1 MSIVQQIALQVIL
14 ILINAFFAATEIA
27 VISLNRT
34 KLEKLAEEGDS
45 AAGKL
50 MRLTDNQSAFLST
63 IQIGITLA
71 GFLGSAFAADNLAEY
86 ISPAFISMGLPVG
99 ASRTIAVIIITLII
113 SFFTLIF
120 SAVFLKERISL
131 KTAVIIT
138 GAFIGALF
146 VIKPSF
152 SNADLSASIIGLIG
166 GLGAGSAYTCVR
178 ALGKRGT
185 SGPLVVLFFSL
196 FSCLVTL
203 PYLIFSFHPLSMKQF
218 LILMLA
224 GTAAAGGQFSITA
237 AYRFAPAREISVY
250 DYSQVIFT
258 ALLGFFV
265 FSQIPDGYS
274 FLGYAIIIL
283 MAVIMYISD
292 RRTAHAA

>member
-1 MSIVQQIALQVIL
+1 MDRRTKGILCILSSAFCFALMNMLVRLSGDIPSIEKSFFRNAVAAAAAAVIVLKDRRETRLRKEDIPLL
-14 ILINAFFAATEIA
+14 ILRSILGT
-27 VISLNRT
+27 
-34 KLEKLAEEGDS
+34 
-45 AAGKL
+45 
-50 MRLTDNQSAFLST
+50 
-63 IQIGITLA
+63 IGI
-71 GFLGSAFAADNLAEY
+71 LGNFYAVDHL
-86 ISPAFISMGLPVG
+86 ILPD
-99 ASRTIAVIIITLII
+99 ATMLNKMAP
-113 SFFTLIF
+113 FFTLIF

-203 PYLIFSFHPLSMKQF
+203 PYLIFSFHPLTMKQF
-218 LILMLA
+218 LILILA

>member
-1 MSIVQQIALQVIL
+1 MDRRTKGILCILSSAFCFALMNMLVRLSGDIPSIEKSFFRNAVAAAAAAVIVLKDRRETKLRKEGIPLL
-14 ILINAFFAATEIA
+14 ILRSILGT
-27 VISLNRT
+27 
-34 KLEKLAEEGDS
+34 
-45 AAGKL
+45 
-50 MRLTDNQSAFLST
+50 
-63 IQIGITLA
+63 IGI
-71 GFLGSAFAADNLAEY
+71 LGNFYAVDHL
-86 ISPAFISMGLPVG
+86 ILPD
-99 ASRTIAVIIITLII
+99 ATMLNKMAP
-113 SFFTLIF
+113 FFTLIF

-203 PYLIFSFHPLSMKQF
+203 PYLIFSFHPLTMKQF
-218 LILMLA
+218 LILILA

>member
-1 MSIVQQIALQVIL
+1 MDRRTKGILCILSSAFCFALMNMLVRLSGDIPSIEKSFFRNAVAAAAAAVIVLKDRRETRLRKEDIPLL
-14 ILINAFFAATEIA
+14 ILRSILGT
-27 VISLNRT
+27 
-34 KLEKLAEEGDS
+34 
-45 AAGKL
+45 
-50 MRLTDNQSAFLST
+50 
-63 IQIGITLA
+63 IGI
-71 GFLGSAFAADNLAEY
+71 LGNFYAVDHL
-86 ISPAFISMGLPVG
+86 ILPD
-99 ASRTIAVIIITLII
+99 ATMLNKMAP
-113 SFFTLIF
+113 FFTLIF

>member
-1 MSIVQQIALQVIL
+1 MDRRTKGILCILSSAFCFALMNMLVRLSGDIPSIEKSFFRNAVAAAAAAVIVLKDRRETKLRKEGIPLL
-14 ILINAFFAATEIA
+14 ILRSILGT
-27 VISLNRT
+27 
-34 KLEKLAEEGDS
+34 
-45 AAGKL
+45 
-50 MRLTDNQSAFLST
+50 
-63 IQIGITLA
+63 IGI
-71 GFLGSAFAADNLAEY
+71 LGNFYAVDHL
-86 ISPAFISMGLPVG
+86 ILPD
-99 ASRTIAVIIITLII
+99 ATMLNKMAP
-113 SFFTLIF
+113 FFTLIF